1 MVFLSNSEYKKEN
14 TAAEMNINENDKAEE
29 NIAEP
34 QIRNN
39 SSQNDFEYDEDFNET
54 LPLMK
59 PRVSTQLQYAH

>member
-29 NIAEP
+29 NKAEP

-39 SSQNDFEYDEDFNET
+39 SS
-54 LPLMK
+54 
-59 PRVSTQLQYAH
+59 

>member
-29 NIAEP
+29 NKAEP

-39 SSQNDFEYDEDFNET
+39 SSLNDFEYDEDFNET

-59 PRVSTQLQYAH
+59 PRVST